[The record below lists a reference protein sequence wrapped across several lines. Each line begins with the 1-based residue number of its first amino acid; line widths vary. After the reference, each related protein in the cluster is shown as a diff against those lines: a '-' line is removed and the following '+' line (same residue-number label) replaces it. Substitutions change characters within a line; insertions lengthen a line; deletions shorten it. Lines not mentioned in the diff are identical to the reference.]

1 MNNNEDL
8 KLIEKEIAERKQA
21 EEKPATVE
29 DMAKAASGALLAQV
43 EKGDKKLHEAAV
55 EAVKAGATAKAS
67 TDNADKYAHKADKI
81 ITNDLDADEAESR
94 GRKRG
99 ANNADNEKFY
109 ETFRPILEFD
119 FEFITGIPKRKQ
131 NAEETQKTKSF
142 SKGAMV
148 VTISF
153 AIIPWLLFAL
163 VCYLFKGVN
172 AIVVMISGFT
182 KAAKGVVF
190 SGLGL
195 AAVYI
200 VLKVIDHYLRAY
212 VGISIFPNI

>member
-1 MNNNEDL
+1 MNKEDL
-8 KLIEKEIAERKQA
+8 RLIEKEIEERKQA

-29 DMAKAASGALLAQV
+29 EMAKVASGALLAQV
-43 EKGDKKLHEAAV
+43 KTGEKELHEAAL
-55 EAVKAGATAKAS
+55 EAVKAGAIAKAS
-67 TDNADKYAHKADKI
+67 TDNVDKYAKEADKTI
-81 ITNDLDADEAESR
+81 STDLKAEQAESR
-94 GRKRG
+94 GKLRG

-119 FEFITGIPKRKQ
+119 FEFITGIPKRAQ
-131 NAEETQKTKSF
+131 HVEGTQKTKSF

-148 VTISF
+148 VTIGF

-200 VLKVIDHYLRAY
+200 ILKVIDHYLQAY
-212 VGISIFPNI
+212 VGISIFPSI